1 MKLKMLKPIAAV
13 LAAGFL
19 YGCAGTSETSDATA
33 MEETSTMSETQTM
46 AGDDQTT
53 ETDVTTTD
61 PVTTDPMAT
70 DTMAAAGMET
80 SSMNII
86 DAASNRSD
94 ISTFMSLIEAAGL
107 SAALKGQGEF
117 TMFAP
122 NNEAFK
128 QLPAGQLE
136 YLKKPE
142 NKTELIKVLQPH
154 FFGAKVTTAQ
164 LQNNQRIQIAEN
176 DYIDVTVGAGA
187 NDITIG
193 GANVIEP
200 NIEASNGVI
209 HIVDKVLVT
218 VDRVTEDKE

>member
-1 MKLKMLKPIAAV
+1 MKIKMLKPIAAV

-19 YGCAGTSETSDATA
+19 YGCASTSETSDATA

-53 ETDVTTTD
+53 ETDVTATD
-61 PVTTDPMAT
+61 QMAT

-122 NNEAFK
+122 TNEAFE

-176 DYIDVTVGAGA
+176 DYIDVTVGTGA
-187 NDITIG
+187 NAINIG

-200 NIEASNGVI
+200 NIETSNGVI